1 MIKLKNI
8 YKSFKSNNDTIDVL
22 NDISFDINEGEICII
37 YGNSGVGKS
46 TLLSIVGTLESPSAG
61 DVFIDDELIDFN
73 KDLSYV
79 RSHKLGFVFQNN
91 FLLPEFSVLENLI
104 VPQLIS
110 GKSFSESKKYG
121 LEMLSILRLERIKDR
136 FYNQISGGEKQRV
149 SLIRSLINDPLLV
162 IADEPTANLDEKNC
176 KQILD
181 LIVKLNK
188 EMNKS
193 FLIATHDERFK
204 KISNC
209 TYNLFDGDLIK
220 NV

>member
-8 YKSFKSNNDTIDVL
+8 YKSFKNDNESIDVL
-22 NDISFDINEGEICII
+22 NDISFDINKGEICLI

-46 TLLSIVGTLESPSAG
+46 TLLSIVGTLESPSSG
-61 DVFIDDELIDFN
+61 DVFIDDELIDFSR
-73 KDLSYV
+73 DLSQV
-79 RSHKLGFVFQNN
+79 RSQKLGFVFQNN
-91 FLLPEFSVLENLI
+91 FLLPEFNVLENLI
-104 VPQLIS
+104 VPQLIN
-110 GKSFSESKKYG
+110 GKSFSESQKNG
-121 LEMLSILRLERIKDR
+121 LEMLSILKLEKIKDR

-149 SLIRSLINDPLLV
+149 SLVRSLVNYPLLV

-209 TYNLFDGDLIK
+209 KYNLFDGDLIK

>member
-8 YKSFKSNNDTIDVL
+8 YKSFKNSHDTIDVL
-22 NDISFDINEGEICII
+22 KNISLDINDGEICLI

-46 TLLSIVGTLESPSAG
+46 TLLSIVGTLESPTSG
-61 DVFIDDELIDFN
+61 DVFIKEELINFD
-73 KDLSYV
+73 KDLSYI
-79 RSHKLGFVFQNN
+79 RSQKLGFVFQNN
-91 FLLPEFSVLENLI
+91 FLLPEFSVIENLI
-104 VPQLIS
+104 VPQLIN
-110 GKSFSESKKYG
+110 GKSFSESKKNS
-121 LEMLSILRLERIKDR
+121 LEMLSVLKLEKIKDR

-149 SLIRSLINDPLLV
+149 SLVRSLVNDPLLV

-181 LIVKLNK
+181 LIVKINK

-204 KISNC
+204 KISSC
-209 TYNLFDGDLIK
+209 TYNLFDGDLVK

>member
-8 YKSFKSNNDTIDVL
+8 YKSFKNSHDSIDVL
-22 NDISFDINEGEICII
+22 KNISLDINDGEICLI

-46 TLLSIVGTLESPSAG
+46 TLLSIVGTLESPTSG
-61 DVFIDDELIDFN
+61 DVFIEEELIDFN
-73 KDLSYV
+73 KDLSYI
-79 RSHKLGFVFQNN
+79 RSQKLGFVFQNN
-91 FLLPEFSVLENLI
+91 FLLPEFSVIENLI
-104 VPQLIS
+104 VPQLIN
-110 GKSFSESKKYG
+110 GKSFSESKKNS
-121 LEMLSILRLERIKDR
+121 LEMLSILKLEKIKDR

-149 SLIRSLINDPLLV
+149 SLVRSLVNDPLLV

-204 KISNC
+204 KISSC
-209 TYNLFDGDLIK
+209 TYNLFDGDLVK

>member
-8 YKSFKSNNDTIDVL
+8 YKSFKNSHDTIDVL
-22 NDISFDINEGEICII
+22 KNISLDINDGEICLI

-46 TLLSIVGTLESPSAG
+46 TLLSIVGTLESPTSG
-61 DVFIDDELIDFN
+61 DVFIKEELINFD
-73 KDLSYV
+73 KDLSYI
-79 RSHKLGFVFQNN
+79 RSQKLGFVFQNN
-91 FLLPEFSVLENLI
+91 FLLPEFSVIENLI
-104 VPQLIS
+104 VPQLIN
-110 GKSFSESKKYG
+110 GKSFSESKKNS
-121 LEMLSILRLERIKDR
+121 LEMLSVLKLEKIKDR

-149 SLIRSLINDPLLV
+149 SLVRSLVNDPLLV

-204 KISNC
+204 KISSC
-209 TYNLFDGDLIK
+209 TYNLFDGDLVK

>member
-46 TLLSIVGTLESPSAG
+46 TLLSIIGTLESPSL

-91 FLLPEFSVLENLI
+91 FLLPEFSVLQNLI

-110 GKSFSESKKYG
+110 GKSFSESKK
-121 LEMLSILRLERIKDR
+121 IR
-136 FYNQISGGEKQRV
+136 FGNAFNFK
-149 SLIRSLINDPLLV
+149 IRSN
-162 IADEPTANLDEKNC
+162 
-176 KQILD
+176 
-181 LIVKLNK
+181 
-188 EMNKS
+188 
-193 FLIATHDERFK
+193 
-204 KISNC
+204 
-209 TYNLFDGDLIK
+209 
-220 NV
+220 

>member
-1 MIKLKNI
+1 VIKLKNI
-8 YKSFKSNNDTIDVL
+8 YKSFKNSHDTIDVL
-22 NDISFDINEGEICII
+22 KNISLDINDGEICLI

-46 TLLSIVGTLESPSAG
+46 TLLSIVGTLESPTSG
-61 DVFIDDELIDFN
+61 DVFIKEELINFD
-73 KDLSYV
+73 KDLSYI
-79 RSHKLGFVFQNN
+79 RSQKLGFVFQNN
-91 FLLPEFSVLENLI
+91 FLLPEFSVIENLI
-104 VPQLIS
+104 VPQLIN
-110 GKSFSESKKYG
+110 GKSFSESKKNS
-121 LEMLSILRLERIKDR
+121 LEMLSVLKLEKIKDR

-149 SLIRSLINDPLLV
+149 SLVRSLVNDPLLV

-204 KISNC
+204 KISSC
-209 TYNLFDGDLIK
+209 TYNLFDGDLVK

>member
-1 MIKLKNI
+1 VIKLKNI
-8 YKSFKSNNDTIDVL
+8 YKSFKSDNDSIDVL
-22 NDISFDINEGEICII
+22 NDVSLEINKGEICLI

-46 TLLSIVGTLESPSAG
+46 TLLSIVGTLESPSSG
-61 DVFIDDELIDFN
+61 DVFIDDELIDFSE
-73 KDLSYV
+73 DLSHV
-79 RSHKLGFVFQNN
+79 RSQKLGFVFQNN
-91 FLLPEFSVLENLI
+91 FLLPEFNVLENLI
-104 VPQLIS
+104 VPQLIN
-110 GKSFSESKKYG
+110 GKSFSESKKNS
-121 LEMLSILRLERIKDR
+121 LEMLSVLRLEKIKDR
-136 FYNQISGGEKQRV
+136 YYNQISGGEKQRV
-149 SLIRSLINDPLLV
+149 SLVRSLVNNPLLV

-209 TYNLFDGDLIK
+209 IYNLFDGDLIK